1 MFKVLISTDLK
12 ENPVA
17 LVVFKYL
24 EMPIDHKQYHQII
37 GKN

>member
-12 ENPVA
+12 ENQFA

-24 EMPIDHKQYHQII
+24 EMPIDHKQYRQIL